1 MITPEEALAN
11 AIIMQG
17 VKDYRTALKAL
28 KHNPNSRS
36 ARDTK
41 SEVERFF
48 QSQWFSALT
57 DISGSYL
64 IRKLNEEVFGNDS

>member
-1 MITPEEALAN
+1 MISPEEALAN

-28 KHNPNSRS
+28 KYNPNSRS
-36 ARDTK
+36 AKDTK
-41 SEVERFF
+41 AEVERFF
-48 QSQWFSALT
+48 RSQWYSALT
-57 DISGSYL
+57 DISGEYL